1 MIMKQMRVFRPIS
14 ALAAIAAL
22 SLTTACQKPSAPA
35 AAPKTVAPDVWAVV
49 DGHDIHQDLVEN
61 AYRSAVDPSATP
73 APSPEQVLTMKVNV
87 IDELITQEILLA
99 RAHARGLD
107 ATDADVDAAFNERK
121 SGVTDD
127 VFNAQLKERGFT
139 ADAFKN
145 GIRRE
150 LSVQKVLDAD
160 VNDKVTITDQQVA
173 DFYNQNRAQFNLKE
187 PQYRLAQIVVTATK
201 DPQTRNRM
209 NDDAGTLDEA
219 TRKVAMIVEKL
230 KAGGDFGT
238 LAMDYSED
246 PQSAAQGGDLGFVP
260 ASALSRVAPPLRD
273 AVLKMEPGHVSTVTI
288 GQAYTILALV
298 AREPAGQRSLDTPT
312 VHDSIRDLLKSRQQ
326 ELMRTAYVAAAR
338 ADAKVTNYLAQRIL
352 SGDVK

>member
-1 MIMKQMRVFRPIS
+1 MKQMRVSRPIS

-35 AAPKTVAPDVWAVV
+35 AAAPTAVAPDVWAVV
-49 DGHDIHQDLVEN
+49 DGHDIHQDLVEK
-61 AYRSAVDPSATP
+61 AYRSTVDPAATP

-99 RAHARGLD
+99 RAHARGLE

-121 SGVTDD
+121 SGVSDD
-127 VFNAQLKERGFT
+127 VFTAQLKERGFT
-139 ADAFKN
+139 ADEFKS

-160 VNDKVTITDQQVA
+160 VNDKITVTDQQVA

-187 PQYRLAQIVVTATK
+187 AQYRLAQIIVTAVK

-209 NDDAGTLDEA
+209 GDDAGTLDEA

-230 KAGGDFGT
+230 KGGADFGT

-260 ASALSRVAPPLRD
+260 ASALSRAAPQLRD
-273 AVLKMEPGHVSTVTI
+273 AVLKLEPGHVSTVTV
-288 GQAYTILALV
+288 GQVYTILALV
-298 AREPAGQRSLDTPT
+298 SREPAGQRSLDTPT
-312 VHDSIRDLLKSRQQ
+312 VRDSIRDLLKSRQQ
-326 ELMRTAYVAAAR
+326 ELMRTAYIAAAR

-352 SGDVK
+352 SGDVR